1 MTSYDTTALAALGA
15 KHQKT
20 RAAYEQ
26 ARDELL
32 PEVLAAI
39 AAGVR
44 QVDIVT
50 MTGLTRERIRQIER
64 GAGDPR

>member
-1 MTSYDTTALAALGA
+1 MAYDTSRLADLGDR
-15 KHQKT
+15 HQQT

-32 PEVLAAI
+32 PEVHAAL

-44 QVDIVT
+44 QVDIVK

-64 GAGDPR
+64 GTR

>member
-1 MTSYDTTALAALGA
+1 MTYDTTRLAALGA
-15 KHQKT
+15 THQRR
-20 RAAYEQ
+20 RAAYEA

-32 PEVLAAI
+32 PEVRAAI

-44 QVDIVT
+44 QVDIVQ

-64 GAGDPR
+64 GTR